1 MLVGSLHQNLS
12 QPSLVVLGSRML
24 VLATHRFERGLESR
38 DESRNVFD
46 GAILV
51 LVPVVHFLEDVS
63 LVFFE
68 LADRVRLDLLDLV
81 SLPLQLRIQLV
92 DQIAL
97 LLEALLLLLQN
108 RLFNLSRL
116 FGKVLE
122 DLSFFLDTCVF
133 LSFQVGEVFVHL
145 GANRIELI
153 VEGVDAIAALLR
165 QEVLQVLDAVVATL
179 VLTHL
184 VFVLGVELVLH
195 LLIEFSELLIV
206 PDLVRLERVVHFLAF
221 VHSELLD
228 VLDFLV
234 DVFEFEFKFALFLIS
249 LGHHLFE
256 VSLDLDHL
264 SVQATQ
270 FFIRFPCLLVHA
282 LSLLF

>member
-1 MLVGSLHQNLS
+1 
-12 QPSLVVLGSRML
+12 
-24 VLATHRFERGLESR
+24 
-38 DESRNVFD
+38 
-46 GAILV
+46 
-51 LVPVVHFLEDVS
+51 
-63 LVFFE
+63 
-68 LADRVRLDLLDLV
+68 
-81 SLPLQLRIQLV
+81 
-92 DQIAL
+92 
-97 LLEALLLLLQN
+97 
-108 RLFNLSRL
+108 
-116 FGKVLE
+116 
-122 DLSFFLDTCVF
+122 LDTCVF

-282 LSLLF
+282 LSLLFDFQAKLLAFFLD